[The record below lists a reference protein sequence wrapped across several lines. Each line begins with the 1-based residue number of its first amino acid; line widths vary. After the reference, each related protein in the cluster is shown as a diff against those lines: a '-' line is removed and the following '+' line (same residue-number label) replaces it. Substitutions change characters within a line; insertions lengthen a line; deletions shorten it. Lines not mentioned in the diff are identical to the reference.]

1 MYLMVT
7 GYNKRSGQWQV
18 LVAHS
23 SKKAISCKQLPS
35 TATPTFRPYPYH
47 IDILTG
53 ALKLS
58 SPLPLTTLPS
68 LHDTLPI
75 IAVHVAHCAST
86 AQIIGTLSS

>member
-1 MYLMVT
+1 MVT

-35 TATPTFRPYPYH
+35 TATPTFRPYPDH

-58 SPLPLTTLPS
+58 SPLPLTTPTL
-68 LHDTLPI
+68 LDTLPI
-75 IAVHVAHCAST
+75 IAVHVVHCAST